1 MLLYSDSLAEWGVS
15 VPQDSCRWQAE
26 QHLLPPLCQDAG
38 IAVKGVLDHLAPPS
52 VGYLEH
58 TNIDFTGGCG
68 PAGRVCA
75 VRAQGAEKV
84 ELGSLGRGF

>member
-38 IAVKGVLDHLAPPS
+38 IAVKEVLDHLAPPS

-58 TNIDFTGGCG
+58 TNIDFTEDC
-68 PAGRVCA
+68 CA

-84 ELGSLGRGF
+84 ELGSLGRGFQPV